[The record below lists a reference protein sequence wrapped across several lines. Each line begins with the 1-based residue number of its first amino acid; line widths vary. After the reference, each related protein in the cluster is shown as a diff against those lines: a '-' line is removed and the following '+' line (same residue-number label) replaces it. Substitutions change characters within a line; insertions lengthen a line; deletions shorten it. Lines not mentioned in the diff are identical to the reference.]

1 MRIHD
6 ANAHSRIIASME
18 IDHRRYNGPTAPD
31 PKAIEAALRR
41 EAHDVSG
48 WSNSPGDTY
57 GAHEHAYTK
66 LLYCTRGSID
76 FVLPDGDRVAMRPG
90 DRLVLPPR
98 TRHSAVVGPDGCAC
112 VEGKLPP

>member
-1 MRIHD
+1 
-6 ANAHSRIIASME
+6 ME
-18 IDHRRYNGPTAPD
+18 AVTVEHRRYSEAAAPD
-31 PKAIEAALRR
+31 PGTIETAVRR
-41 EAHDVSG
+41 EVGDVYG
-48 WSNSPGDTY
+48 WSNAPGDTY
-57 GAHEHAYTK
+57 GEHEHGYSK

-76 FVLPDGDRVAMRPG
+76 FILADGARIAMRPG